1 MTLCPQ
7 IYKIA
12 KNERYQRVRPADKN
26 SKEEERSG
34 KHFFIQTNRKKRQ
47 TGLKRNLEANL
58 ANREISKIVSGQ
70 NQFLRV
76 AILSVKKGLLRRN
89 FFHFGVDRPFLDEK
103 FVKSESRE
111 SGCLWFYRALK
122 NCFWLP
128 TRADPSRKDG
138 ISFLGIRSL
147 AACFFLPESYR
158 I

>member
-1 MTLCPQ
+1 M
-7 IYKIA
+7 
-12 KNERYQRVRPADKN
+12 
-26 SKEEERSG
+26 
-34 KHFFIQTNRKKRQ
+34 QTNRKKRQ

-89 FFHFGVDRPFLDEK
+89 FFHLGVDRPFLDEK
-103 FVKSESRE
+103 FVKTESRK
-111 SGCLWFYRALK
+111 SGCLWLYRALK

-138 ISFLGIRSL
+138 GSVLGHPVSGSLLFSAGKPQDINFYRAGKTRFLRTGSR
-147 AACFFLPESYR
+147 FFL
-158 I
+158 

>member
-1 MTLCPQ
+1 MSGASESGRQ
-7 IYKIA
+7 IKTA
-12 KNERYQRVRPADKN
+12 KKKN
-26 SKEEERSG
+26 AAENI
-34 KHFFIQTNRKKRQ
+34 FFMQTNRKKRQ

-76 AILSVKKGLLRRN
+76 AILSVKKGLLSRN

-103 FVKSESRE
+103 FVKTESWE
-111 SGCLWFYRALK
+111 SGCLWFRRALK
-122 NCFWLP
+122 NCFRLP

-138 ISFLGIRSL
+138 VSVLGIRSL